1 MARWWAEQH
10 TSFNPLWLQKE
21 NWLMD
26 NHLPTFKAD
35 LNKLTLGC
43 HNKHLFRTTTAF
55 QVALKKEWRRSL
67 RIKLIARPIWLLDGS
82 GVDGVMR
89 QYKRWSVS
97 EEWGVN
103 TEHTQSR
110 QEERVLAPKLSLL
123 CLAILHLYTS
133 SYILHLLCHWHF
145 VLHQHLNCVSDPL
158 PPIWVARNLRS
169 GEGRKNLQSF

>member
-55 QVALKKEWRRSL
+55 QVALKKEWRRSF

-133 SYILHLLCHWHF
+133 SYIYLTSLVPLTLCLTPTPKLCVWPPPSHLSCT
-145 VLHQHLNCVSDPL
+145 
-158 PPIWVARNLRS
+158 
-169 GEGRKNLQSF
+169 QSKEWRG

>member
-55 QVALKKEWRRSL
+55 QVALKKEWRRSF

-110 QEERVLAPKLSLL
+110 QEERVLAPKLFLL
-123 CLAILHLYTS
+123 RLATATLPHTLPLCPTPTPKLCVWPPPSHLSCT
-133 SYILHLLCHWHF
+133 
-145 VLHQHLNCVSDPL
+145 
-158 PPIWVARNLRS
+158 
-169 GEGRKNLQSF
+169 QSKEWRG